1 MEIII
6 AKNSGFC
13 GGVLNAVKKTEEYLK
28 KNKNA
33 YIKGEI
39 VHNEQVCE
47 KLKNDGL
54 IILNS
59 LDDIKN
65 GSTLVIRAHGEER
78 DVYDYLNNKNC
89 KIIDLTCPKVKKIHD
104 LILEYQ
110 NSYVIVIGKKNHPEV
125 LGHISY
131 AKEYSVIENEKDID
145 LLQNKINKNKK
156 IYIVSQTTFN
166 DMLFDELVN
175 KIKNKYIDSDIEIE
189 IEKTICNV
197 TKMRQDE
204 IRKLSK
210 DVNKVVIVGSNKS
223 SNTKELCEVAREN
236 CKDVYLIQELH
247 DLENI
252 EFNIND
258 KILVSGGAS
267 TPKEI
272 IESVENYLQIMKK

>member
-65 GSTLVIRAHGEER
+65 GSTLVIRAHGEKR
-78 DVYDYLNNKNC
+78 DVYDYLKNKKC
-89 KIIDLTCPKVKKIHD
+89 KIIDLTCSKVKKIHD
-104 LILEYQ
+104 LIFEHQ

-131 AKEYSVIENEKDID
+131 AKEYSIIENEKDID

-175 KIKNKYIDSDIEIE
+175 KIKNKYIDYNVE

-236 CKDVYLIQELH
+236 CKDVYLIQEIH

-252 EFNIND
+252 ELNIDD
-258 KILVSGGAS
+258 KILIAGGAS

-272 IESVENYLQIMKK
+272 INNVQNYLQNKEK